1 MGRSTRPVSVTEPAL
16 AYGSRMTRVLQM
28 FIDGEFTDAL
38 DGDVFATTDPA
49 TGEVVAMV
57 PAAKAADVSRAVA
70 AARRAFDDG
79 RWGAAV
85 SERERSRVLLRM
97 ADLVRERAEDLAVL
111 EVRDCGKPLADA
123 RADIDEVAFMF
134 EYYGGWATKISGDIP
149 PVGPDAMSLVVKEP
163 VGVCGLIVPWNY
175 PMLMAAQKMAPAL
188 AAGCTV
194 VLKPAEQTP
203 LTALELARIARD
215 AGVPAGV
222 VNVITGFGPEA
233 GGPLL
238 VDPRVDK
245 ISFTGS
251 KEIGKLIMRT
261 CADQLK
267 RVTLE
272 LGGKSPNIV
281 FADADLAQAVP
292 GTCNGVFGNQGE
304 VCSAGSRV
312 FVEQSIYDEV
322 LAAMVDHAAAI
333 RLGSGLDPA
342 TTMGPLVSGEQQNR
356 VEGYVGIGKDEGA
369 RLAFEGRR
377 PTDPALAGGFFVPP
391 TIFEART
398 NDFRIAREEI
408 FGPVMTVLPFTEV
421 DEVVRLANA
430 TEYGLAAAIWT
441 RDLTRALRTAKAVRA
456 GVVWINDSQPAPT
469 ESLWGGYKQ
478 SGIGRELGKYGLE
491 AYLETK
497 QIYVK
502 LG

>member
-1 MGRSTRPVSVTEPAL
+1 MGPTEM
-16 AYGSRMTRVLQM
+16 Y
-28 FIDGEFTDAL
+28 IDGARVGAA
-38 DGDVFATTDPA
+38 DGRTFDTLDPA
-49 TGEVVAMV
+49 TGSVLASV
-57 PAAKAADVSRAVA
+57 PRGAAADVDRAVT

-79 RWGAAV
+79 TWGAAV
-85 SERERSRVLLRM
+85 AERERSRILLRM
-97 ADLVRERAEDLAVL
+97 AELVRDRFDELVEL

-123 RADIDEVAFMF
+123 RGDIDEVAFMF

-175 PMLMAAQKMAPAL
+175 PMLMAAQKVAPAL

-203 LTALELARIARD
+203 LTALRMAEIAET

-222 VNVITGFGPEA
+222 FNVVTGYGPEA
-233 GGPLL
+233 GEPLL
-238 VDPRVDK
+238 THPAVDK

-251 KEIGKLIMRT
+251 RDVGIHIQRT
-261 CADQLK
+261 CAAQLK

-281 FADADLAQAVP
+281 FADADMTGAIP
-292 GTCNGVFGNQGE
+292 GTCAGVFGNQGE

-312 FVEQSIYDEV
+312 FVERSIYDDA
-322 LAAMVDHAAAI
+322 LAAMTAEAAAI

-342 TTMGPLVSGEQQNR
+342 TTMGPLVSAEQRDR
-356 VEGYVGIGKDEGA
+356 VLGYVDVGRSEGA
-369 RLAFEGRR
+369 HLAFQGDV
-377 PTDPALAGGFFVPP
+377 PTDPALANGYFVAPA
-391 TIFEART
+391 IFEAT
-398 NDFRIAREEI
+398 SNDLRIAREEI
-408 FGPVMTVLPFTEV
+408 FGPVMTVIPFADV
-421 DEVVRLANA
+421 DEVVRLAND

-441 RDLTRALRTAKAVRA
+441 RDISRALRTAKAVRA
-456 GVVWINDSQPAPT
+456 GVVWINDSQPAPS

-478 SGIGRELGKYGLE
+478 SGIGRELGPYALD

-497 QIYVK
+497 QIYVN
-502 LG
+502 LGGR